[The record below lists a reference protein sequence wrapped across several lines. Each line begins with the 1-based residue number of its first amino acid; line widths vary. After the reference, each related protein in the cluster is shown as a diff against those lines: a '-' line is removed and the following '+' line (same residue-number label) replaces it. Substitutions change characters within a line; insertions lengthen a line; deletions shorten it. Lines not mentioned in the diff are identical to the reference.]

1 MSGGN
6 NKKYIRFNTGA
17 ISPKN
22 PIQASSSNMKF
33 MQGWKKQ
40 GKDYDIVRKINF
52 MKKGGVVGKQK

>member
-1 MSGGN
+1 MSDD
-6 NKKYIRFNTGA
+6 NKKYIRFNTGV

-40 GKDYDIVRKINF
+40 GKDYDIVR
-52 MKKGGVVGKQK
+52 GK